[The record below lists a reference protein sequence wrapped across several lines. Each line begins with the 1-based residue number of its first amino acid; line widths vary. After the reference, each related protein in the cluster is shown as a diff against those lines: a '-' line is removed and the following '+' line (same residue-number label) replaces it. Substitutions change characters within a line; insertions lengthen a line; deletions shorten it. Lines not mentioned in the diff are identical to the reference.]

1 MQQFFKTRQVYLED
15 WVTSMCLVFRGVAQ
29 FGSASALGA
38 EGLRF
43 KSELPDQ
50 LEEGPKEHMIL

>member
-29 FGSASALGA
+29 SGSAFALGA
-38 EGLRF
+38 KGREFESHFL
-43 KSELPDQ
+43 DQ
-50 LEEGPKEHMIL
+50 LEERPKEHMIL